1 MTGEMNS
8 NREDS
13 ISRKKKRVWRVKDKA
28 LGRRRATRGGEDG
41 STASGV
47 FNSATFGTHLQ
58 ATAAMSER

>member
-28 LGRRRATRGGEDG
+28 EGHEGRRRRQAGG
-41 STASGV
+41 TASGV